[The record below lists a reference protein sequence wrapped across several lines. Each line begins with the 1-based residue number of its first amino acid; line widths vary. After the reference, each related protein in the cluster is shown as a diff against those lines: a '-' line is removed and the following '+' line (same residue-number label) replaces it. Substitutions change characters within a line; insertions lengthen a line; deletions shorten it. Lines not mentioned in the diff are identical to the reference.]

1 MPPTSRVACA
11 LLALT
16 PLSACVVAQD
26 QRYVINQDVS
36 AVVMDL
42 GKGDV
47 TVEVGPPGEVVVD
60 IDMGGL
66 TTNDLGPRLEGD
78 VLYLEYRCGGVSICG
93 GDLWVQVPPDM
104 LVDVELGAG
113 DLSVW
118 ELHGDVRAQL
128 GSGDL
133 TAELL
138 HSEVVWLA
146 TGAGAV
152 DAHFEEP
159 PFDLHASV
167 GAGDVWLTVPP
178 GAYDLDVD
186 AGAGVVITDG
196 IATDASSDRHITAQ
210 AGAGAVTVEGLPPL
224 GG

>member
-1 MPPTSRVACA
+1 MSPGSRVACA
-11 LLALT
+11 LLTLA

-26 QRYVINQDVS
+26 QRYVVNQDVS

-47 TVEVGPPGEVVVD
+47 TVEVGPPGEVVVE

-66 TTNDLGPRLEGD
+66 TTKDLGPRLEND

-93 GDLWVQVPPDM
+93 GQLWVQVPPDVA
-104 LVDVELGAG
+104 VDVELGAG

-138 HSEVVWLA
+138 RSDEVWLA

-159 PFDLHASV
+159 PVDVHASV

-186 AGAGVVITDG
+186 AGAGVVIMDG
-196 IATDASSDRHITAQ
+196 IAEDSSSGRSITAQ
-210 AGAGAVTVEGLPPL
+210 AGAGSVTVEGLPPL

>member
-1 MPPTSRVACA
+1 MPTTSRVACA
-11 LLALT
+11 LLTLA
-16 PLSACVVAQD
+16 PVSACVVAQD
-26 QRYVINQDVS
+26 QRYVVNQDVS
-36 AVVMDL
+36 TVVMNL

-47 TVEVGPPGEVVVD
+47 TVGVGPPGEVVVE

-66 TTNDLGPRLEGD
+66 TTKDLGPRLEGD

-93 GDLWVQVPPDM
+93 GDLWVQVPPDVE
-104 LVDVELGAG
+104 VDIELGAG

-118 ELHGDVRAQL
+118 ELHGPVQAQL

-133 TAELL
+133 TAEML

-159 PFDLHASV
+159 PVDLHATV
-167 GAGDVWLTVPP
+167 GAGDVWITVPP
-178 GAYDLDVD
+178 GAYDLDVE
-186 AGAGVVITDG
+186 AGAGVIILDG
-196 IATDASSDRHITAQ
+196 IAADATSGRHITAQ